1 MMGYIFSNVLLQ
13 LLYVIGSIFIIGFI
27 INLLNKA
34 FYRTTRYHGLAIYG
48 TGFIGTPIHELSH
61 AAMCLLFGHHIEES
75 KLFQIDR
82 DTGTL
87 GYVVHSYNKKN
98 LWAVMGN
105 YFIGI
110 APIACGA
117 VVLFFGIKLL
127 IPETFAVVSGE
138 LEAFSVYISGGAS
151 WDWLPKLWELFVNF
165 LSALFTES
173 LSTYKWWIFIF
184 LAMCIALHM
193 NLSGADIKG
202 ALPSLPIVAAVV
214 IILNLIFGLLSE
226 SLYAHFL
233 RLANRLGGYIIGI
246 LLLSV
251 TLSLF
256 YVALAWI
263 IKYMIVGLRKIIFR
277 R

>member
-1 MMGYIFSNVLLQ
+1 MSYIFSNVLLQ
-13 LLYVIGSIFIIGFI
+13 LLYVVGSIFIIGFI

-34 FYRTTRYHGLAIYG
+34 FYRTTRYHALAIYG
-48 TGFIGTPIHELSH
+48 TGFFGTPIHELSH
-61 AAMCLLFGHHIEES
+61 AAMCLLFGHNIEEV
-75 KLFQIDR
+75 KLFQIDNE
-82 DTGTL
+82 TGTL

-98 LWAVMGN
+98 IWAVMGN

-127 IPETFAVVSGE
+127 LPETFVVVSAE
-138 LEAFSVYISGGAS
+138 LDEFSVYISGGAS
-151 WDWLPKLWELFVNF
+151 WDWLPKLWDLFVNF
-165 LSALFTES
+165 LSALFAES
-173 LSTYKWWIFIF
+173 LVTYKWWIFIF

-202 ALPSLPIVAAVV
+202 ALPSLPIVALAV
-214 IILNLIFGLLSE
+214 IILNLVFGLLSE
-226 SLYAHFL
+226 SLYAHYL

-256 YVALAWI
+256 YVVLAWL
-263 IKYMIVGLRKIIFR
+263 IKYTIVGIRKIIFR
-277 R
+277 H

>member
-1 MMGYIFSNVLLQ
+1 MVEYIFSNVLLQ

-27 INLLNKA
+27 INLLNKV
-34 FYRTTRYHGLAIYG
+34 FYGITRYNSLAIYG
-48 TGFIGTPIHELSH
+48 TGFFGTPIHELSH
-61 AAMCLLFGHHIEES
+61 AVMCLLFAHKIEEI
-75 KLFQIDR
+75 KLFQIDNE
-82 DTGTL
+82 TGTL

-98 LWAVMGN
+98 IWALIGN

-117 VVLFFGIKLL
+117 VFLFFGIKFLL
-127 IPETFAVVSGE
+127 PETFVAVSGE
-138 LEAFSVYISGGAS
+138 LEEFSAYIGDGAS
-151 WDWLPKLWELFVNF
+151 WGWFSKLFELFF
-165 LSALFTES
+165 GFISALFSEA
-173 LSTYKWWIFIF
+173 LNTYKWWIFIF

-202 ALPSLPIVAAVV
+202 ALPSLPIVAVVV
-214 IILNLIFGLLSE
+214 ILLNVIFGIISDSFYSGYLN
-226 SLYAHFL
+226 
-233 RLANRLGGYIIGI
+233 LANRVGGYIIGI

-256 YVALAWI
+256 YVAFALLV
-263 IKYMIVGLRKIIFR
+263 KYLIVGLKKIIFR

>member
-1 MMGYIFSNVLLQ
+1 MVEYIFSNVLLQ
-13 LLYVIGSIFIIGFI
+13 LLYVVGSIFIIGFI

-34 FYRTTRYHGLAIYG
+34 FYRTTGYHSLAIYG
-48 TGFIGTPIHELSH
+48 TGFFGTPIHELSH
-61 AAMCLLFGHHIEES
+61 ALMCILFAHKIEEI
-75 KLFQIDR
+75 KLFQIDNE
-82 DTGTL
+82 TGTL

-98 LWAVMGN
+98 IWALIGN

-117 VVLFFGIKLL
+117 VLLFFGIKLL
-127 IPETFAVVSGE
+127 LPETFLAVSGE
-138 LEAFSVYISGGAS
+138 LEQFSVYIGNGAS
-151 WDWLPKLWELFVNF
+151 WGWFSKLGELFFGF
-165 LSALFTES
+165 LSALFSEA
-173 LSTYKWWIFIF
+173 LNTYKWWIFIF

-202 ALPSLPIVAAVV
+202 ALPSLPIVAIV
-214 IILNLIFGLLSE
+214 IILLNVIFGVISTSFYSE
-226 SLYAHFL
+226 YLH
-233 RLANRLGGYIIGI
+233 LANRVGGYIIGI

-256 YVALAWI
+256 YVAIALLV
-263 IKYMIVGLRKIIFR
+263 KYIIVGLKKIIFR

>member
-1 MMGYIFSNVLLQ
+1 MAGYIFSNVLLQ
-13 LLYVIGSIFIIGFI
+13 LLYTVGSVFIIGFI

-34 FYRTTRYHGLAIYG
+34 FYSTTKYHPLAIYG

-61 AAMCLLFGHHIEES
+61 ALMCIVFRHNIEEI

-82 DTGTL
+82 ESGTL

-98 LWAVMGN
+98 FWAVLGN

-117 VVLFFGIKLL
+117 TFLFFGIKLL
-127 IPETFAVVSGE
+127 LPDTFASVKGE
-138 LEAFSVYISGGAS
+138 LLGFAEYVSAGAS
-151 WDWLPKLWELFVNF
+151 WAWLSKIWELFVGF
-165 LSALFTES
+165 LASLFSEAF
-173 LSTYKWWIFIF
+173 STYKWWIFIF
-184 LAMCIALHM
+184 VAMCVALHM

-202 ALPSLPIVAAVV
+202 ALPSLPVVALLVAL
-214 IILNLIFGLLSE
+214 LNVIFGLISGSFYEGYL
-226 SLYAHFL
+226 H
-233 RLANRLGGYIIGI
+233 LANRVGGYIMGI

-256 YVALAWI
+256 YVALAWLIKLI
-263 IKYMIVGLRKIIFR
+263 IVALRKIIFR